1 MSPVGSQ
8 LQIERVVE
16 RAMARTVVMIVGNNA
31 YSRSGIRHVLS
42 KQDTSHS
49 IEILECD
56 PGDEGN
62 NAVAQIA
69 ETSPSVVVMD
79 MGYPH
84 LNEMS
89 LSRRIARHFPA
100 TKVVILSA
108 NPRDSD
114 EELFEVMK
122 TGAAAYLR
130 GPQRTS
136 GELLETIDRTSR
148 GEYPIN
154 DTIFSRPDLSM
165 RVLRQFQDIASMGS
179 PLQDTTASLTPR
191 EIQVL
196 TLISEGNSNKLI
208 GGILGTSE
216 QTIKNYV
223 SAMLRK
229 LNANDRAHAVYI
241 AAREGLISTQSQSEK
256 PCAQEPQTQQPLDS
270 SALTRHPALARLLPR
285 SDTRAAIPRR

>member
-1 MSPVGSQ
+1 
-8 LQIERVVE
+8 
-16 RAMARTVVMIVGNNA
+16 MARTVVMIIGNNA

-42 KQDTSHS
+42 KQDTLHS

-56 PGDEGN
+56 PGEENN

-69 ETSPSVVVMD
+69 ETSPSVVVID

-84 LNEMS
+84 LHELK

-108 NPRDSD
+108 NPHDSD

-136 GELLETIDRTSR
+136 GELLETVARASR

-154 DTIFSRPDLSM
+154 DTIFSRPDVSM

-179 PLQDTTASLTPR
+179 PLQDATASLTPR

-196 TLISEGNSNKLI
+196 TLISEGNSNKMI

-241 AAREGLISTQSQSEK
+241 AAREGLISTHSQSEK
-256 PCAQEPQTQQPLDS
+256 PSAQEAQPQQSPAS

-285 SDTRAAIPRR
+285 SHTHATISGR